1 MPDDEGTMLMYGFE
15 EAFVGGLRRVGQK
28 YPIAVYDYTK
38 CMDILMER
46 DGMDEG
52 EAVDFIET
60 QSLNAWF
67 GEGTPCM
74 LFTCTLDEF
83 KRDAA
88 GDILEVATGD
98 EATDIDPEEDDEDA
112 DRDPGDEDPNA
123 FVYPYEEEEGL
134 TKEQSEALG
143 KALMDYAVNFMNYV
157 KEVSPDIFTRAKE
170 YAIDYSGNKH
180 IKFTD
185 IWKDEDKQ

>member
-1 MPDDEGTMLMYGFE
+1 MPDEKGTMLMYGFE
-15 EAFVGGLRRVGQK
+15 DAFVGGLRKVGQK

-38 CMDILMER
+38 CMNILMER

-52 EAVDFIET
+52 EAVDFIES

-74 LFTCTLDEF
+74 LFSCTLDEF
-83 KRDAA
+83 KRDA
-88 GDILEVATGD
+88 GDDLLEVAEGD
-98 EATDIDPEEDDEDA
+98 EMDPDEDEEDG

-123 FVYPYEEEEGL
+123 LVHPYEEEEEESL
-134 TKEQSEALG
+134 SNEQTEALG
-143 KALMDYAVNFMNYV
+143 KALMDYAINFMNYV
-157 KEVSPDIFTRAKE
+157 KEVNPDIFTRAKE
-170 YAIDYSGNKH
+170 YAMDYSGNKH

-185 IWKDEDKQ
+185 IWKDEGKK